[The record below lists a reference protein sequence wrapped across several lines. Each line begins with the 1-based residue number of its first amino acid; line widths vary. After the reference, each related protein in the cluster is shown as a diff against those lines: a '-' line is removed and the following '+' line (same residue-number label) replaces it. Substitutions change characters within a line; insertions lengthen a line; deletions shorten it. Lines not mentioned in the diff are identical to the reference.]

1 MEERG
6 IALRWEGR
14 ELGPPLYFVN
24 KNSCL
29 NERGGWSF
37 IFCGKKE
44 ATVF

>member
-14 ELGPPLYFVN
+14 QLGPPLYFVN

-29 NERGGWSF
+29 NERVGWSF
-37 IFCGKKE
+37 IFFGKKE
-44 ATVF
+44 ARVF